1 MIYVPPGSGNLLCSM
16 FILYDPKLSIALSVV
31 YLLYDAYINSF
42 NRFISLPFYDCFG
55 VMTPMALLLTITIR
69 SVKEEHTR
77 PIVEP
82 KPKFVICLDLAN
94 DRIPPNTPS
103 KQFRTHSHII
113 YETIFGYSQYLILH

>member
-1 MIYVPPGSGNLLCSM
+1 MFHLDQAIYCVQCSYYMILNSRL
-16 FILYDPKLSIALSVV
+16 LSVV

-113 YETIFGYSQYLILH
+113 YMKQYLVTLNI